1 MGQWE
6 SRFEVIE
13 SITARSTELLEKL
26 DALRELFIGPKNKGL
41 RADLADIIV
50 DMERVDTR
58 LEELYND
65 LVGTAGE
72 ELDLWKGNRA

>member
-13 SITARSTELLEKL
+13 SITTRSTELLERL
-26 DALRELFIGPKNKGL
+26 DTLRTLFLGPKNKGF
-41 RADLADIIV
+41 RADISDIIV
-50 DMERVDTR
+50 DLERVDTR

-65 LVGTAGE
+65 LTGTAGE